1 MNIQLMVDEITDA
14 TMANVRKMKK
24 KELLD
29 FIAEMLFDNLLNMSD
44 AAITDVYKE
53 MKESV

>member
-29 FIAEMLFDNLLNMSD
+29 FIAEMLIDNLLNMND